1 MYRVRLANRLRR
13 RLRNPQVTYL
23 AGLDQLGHGSPG
35 LIYGSIRIDPML
47 VVEVD
52 VIYPETLQG
61 IVAGLSYVLG
71 PPVDTQP
78 CTILRTLVAELGG
91 EHDLIPPL
99 RYRLAD

>member
-13 RLRNPQVTYL
+13 RLRNPQVVYL

-61 IVAGLSYVLG
+61 IVAGFSSVLG
-71 PPVDTQP
+71 PPVAPQP
-78 CTILRTLVAELGG
+78 CPTPPPLVAEFGG
-91 EHDLIPPL
+91 EHALIPPV